1 MFLFARLVTQN
12 LLQQVTV
19 EDFEC
24 EIGPDLFPSGGE
36 PRERL
41 NRA

>member
-12 LLQQVTV
+12 LLMQVTV
-19 EDFEC
+19 EDLER

-36 PRERL
+36 PLERL
-41 NRA
+41 NLA